1 MYSCANIGNPSGG
14 PIDKTPPI
22 FMRSNPTPNAV
33 NVKDRKI
40 EIFFDEIVTLKD
52 PSTKIIVSPA
62 QTEMPRMSAL
72 GRKVTVELVDSLL
85 PNTTYTIDFSNS
97 IQDNNEGNAIDNFA
111 FAFSTGSVIDS
122 MRVSGYVLDSRT
134 LEPMQSV
141 VVGLQSNLADSAF
154 HKEKLQRVALTN
166 DRGQFT
172 IRNVSPGSYHIF
184 ALKDLDRDYKFG
196 NPTEDIAF
204 LDSIIVP
211 SIGSRE
217 AADTVY
223 NDLNEIDTIMRATRP
238 AYFPNDILLSMFNED
253 RKSQYLANN
262 LRVDST
268 RISLTFAAAS
278 DTLPSLSIVGRNDV
292 PDQWYTLE
300 RSQTNDTLTYWIR
313 PPHLVSAD
321 TLMVATTYL
330 RTDTASNLSWGT
342 DTLKFTFQRQKAK
355 KKKKNEETDS
365 LEQIRFM
372 ELHPLANDTQE
383 VYAPLLL
390 QTGTPIER
398 YSREAFHLQRKLQ
411 NDTIFYPAEIKSI
424 ALRDSTLNRRDLMLK
439 VDWEPGAAYT
449 LAVDSLAMTDI
460 YGLQTKPLKVD
471 FNVRKMEEYG
481 NIVFNIPAVR
491 DSAIVEL
498 LDGTEKIV
506 LRAPVKSHRAE
517 LLNLLPGKYY
527 ARLFIDRNGNGK
539 YDTGNYDMHLQPEE
553 TVYYPG
559 AINLKKNWDVEQTWD
574 IYATPIDKQKP
585 EAIKK
590 NKPERKKW
598 EKVNTEKTETDED
611 EENGFSDFSNPNDP
625 NLRNSNN
632 FGNYRKYD
640 SKIYFHFFAQKFAH
654 STKAHYLCTR
664 KSQQRLCPDGGI
676 GRRAGLKHQW
686 SKIHPGSIP
695 GLGTQK
701 RL

>member
-1 MYSCANIGNPSGG
+1 MNNSKSLYYIFIIIAAAVMYSCANIGNPSGG

-172 IRNVSPGSYHIF
+172 IRNVSSGSYHIF

-372 ELHPLANDTQE
+372 ELHPLANGTQE

-411 NDTIFYPAEIKSI
+411 NDTTFYPAEIKSI
-424 ALRDSTLNRRDLMLK
+424 ALRDSTLSRRDLMLK

-506 LRAPVKSHRAE
+506 LRAPVKNHRAE
-517 LLNLLPGKYY
+517 LLNLQPGKYY

-632 FGNYRKYD
+632 FGNYR
-640 SKIYFHFFAQKFAH
+640 
-654 STKAHYLCTR
+654 R
-664 KSQQRLCPDGGI
+664 
-676 GRRAGLKHQW
+676 
-686 SKIHPGSIP
+686 
-695 GLGTQK
+695 
-701 RL
+701 

>member
-1 MYSCANIGNPSGG
+1 MNNSKSLYYIFIIIAAAVMYSCANIGNPSGG

-372 ELHPLANDTQE
+372 ELHPLANGTQE

-506 LRAPVKSHRAE
+506 LRAPVKNHRAE

-527 ARLFIDRNGNGK
+527 VRLFIDRNGNGK

-632 FGNYRKYD
+632 FGNYRK
-640 SKIYFHFFAQKFAH
+640 
-654 STKAHYLCTR
+654 
-664 KSQQRLCPDGGI
+664 
-676 GRRAGLKHQW
+676 
-686 SKIHPGSIP
+686 
-695 GLGTQK
+695 
-701 RL
+701 

>member
-1 MYSCANIGNPSGG
+1 MNNSKSLYYIFIIIAAAVMYSCANIGNPSGG

-204 LDSIIVP
+204 LGSIIVP

-372 ELHPLANDTQE
+372 ELHPLANGTQE

-411 NDTIFYPAEIKSI
+411 NDTTFYPAEIKSI
-424 ALRDSTLNRRDLMLK
+424 ALRDSTLSRRDLMLK

-498 LDGTEKIV
+498 LDGTDKVV
-506 LRAPVKSHRAE
+506 LHTPVKNHRAE
-517 LLNLLPGKYY
+517 LLNLQPGKYY

-632 FGNYRKYD
+632 FGNYR
-640 SKIYFHFFAQKFAH
+640 
-654 STKAHYLCTR
+654 R
-664 KSQQRLCPDGGI
+664 
-676 GRRAGLKHQW
+676 
-686 SKIHPGSIP
+686 
-695 GLGTQK
+695 
-701 RL
+701 

>member
-1 MYSCANIGNPSGG
+1 MNNSKSLYYIFIIIAATVMYSCANIGNPSGG

-72 GRKVTVELVDSLL
+72 GRKVTVELVDSLM

-372 ELHPLANDTQE
+372 ELHPLANGTQE

-506 LRAPVKSHRAE
+506 LRAPVKNHRAE

-632 FGNYRKYD
+632 FGNYSR
-640 SKIYFHFFAQKFAH
+640 
-654 STKAHYLCTR
+654 
-664 KSQQRLCPDGGI
+664 
-676 GRRAGLKHQW
+676 
-686 SKIHPGSIP
+686 
-695 GLGTQK
+695 
-701 RL
+701 

>member
-1 MYSCANIGNPSGG
+1 MNNSKSLYYIFIIIAAAVMYSCANIGNPSGG

-40 EIFFDEIVTLKD
+40 EIFFDEIVSLKD

-300 RSQTNDTLTYWIR
+300 RSQTNDMLTYWIR

-372 ELHPLANDTQE
+372 ELHPLANGTQE

-411 NDTIFYPAEIKSI
+411 NDTTFYPAEIKSI
-424 ALRDSTLNRRDLMLK
+424 ALRDSTLSRRDLMLK
-439 VDWEPGAAYT
+439 VDWEPGAAYK

-498 LDGTEKIV
+498 LDGTDKVV
-506 LRAPVKSHRAE
+506 LHTPVKNHRAE
-517 LLNLLPGKYY
+517 LLNLQPGKYY

-632 FGNYRKYD
+632 FGNYR
-640 SKIYFHFFAQKFAH
+640 
-654 STKAHYLCTR
+654 R
-664 KSQQRLCPDGGI
+664 
-676 GRRAGLKHQW
+676 
-686 SKIHPGSIP
+686 
-695 GLGTQK
+695 
-701 RL
+701 

>member
-1 MYSCANIGNPSGG
+1 MNNSKSLYYIFIIIAAAVMYSCANIGNPSGG

-172 IRNVSPGSYHIF
+172 IRNVSSGSYHIF

-372 ELHPLANDTQE
+372 ELHPLANGTQE

-411 NDTIFYPAEIKSI
+411 NDTTFYPAEIKSI
-424 ALRDSTLNRRDLMLK
+424 ALRDSTLSRRDLMLK

-498 LDGTEKIV
+498 LDGTDKVV
-506 LRAPVKSHRAE
+506 LHTPVKNHRAE
-517 LLNLLPGKYY
+517 LLNLQPGKYY

-632 FGNYRKYD
+632 FGNYR
-640 SKIYFHFFAQKFAH
+640 
-654 STKAHYLCTR
+654 R
-664 KSQQRLCPDGGI
+664 
-676 GRRAGLKHQW
+676 
-686 SKIHPGSIP
+686 
-695 GLGTQK
+695 
-701 RL
+701 

>member
-1 MYSCANIGNPSGG
+1 MNNSKSLYYIFIIIAAAVMYSCANIGNPSGG

-372 ELHPLANDTQE
+372 ELHPLANGTQE

-411 NDTIFYPAEIKSI
+411 NDTTFYPAEIKSI

-506 LRAPVKSHRAE
+506 LRAPVKNHRAE

-611 EENGFSDFSNPNDP
+611 EEIGFSDFSNPNDP

-632 FGNYRKYD
+632 FGNYRK
-640 SKIYFHFFAQKFAH
+640 
-654 STKAHYLCTR
+654 
-664 KSQQRLCPDGGI
+664 
-676 GRRAGLKHQW
+676 
-686 SKIHPGSIP
+686 
-695 GLGTQK
+695 
-701 RL
+701 

>member
-1 MYSCANIGNPSGG
+1 MNNSKSLYYIFIIIAAAVMYSCANIGNPSGG

-342 DTLKFTFQRQKAK
+342 DTLKFTFLRQKAK

-372 ELHPLANDTQE
+372 ELHPLANGTQE

-424 ALRDSTLNRRDLMLK
+424 ALRDSTLNRRDLVLK

-471 FNVRKMEEYG
+471 FNVRKMEEYS
-481 NIVFNIPAVR
+481 NIVFNITAVR

-506 LRAPVKSHRAE
+506 LRAPVKNHRAE

-611 EENGFSDFSNPNDP
+611 EENGFSDFSNSNDP
-625 NLRNSNN
+625 NQRNSNN
-632 FGNYRKYD
+632 FGNYR
-640 SKIYFHFFAQKFAH
+640 
-654 STKAHYLCTR
+654 R
-664 KSQQRLCPDGGI
+664 
-676 GRRAGLKHQW
+676 
-686 SKIHPGSIP
+686 
-695 GLGTQK
+695 
-701 RL
+701 

>member
-1 MYSCANIGNPSGG
+1 MNNSKSLYYIFIIIAAAVMYSCANIGNPSGG

-321 TLMVATTYL
+321 TLIVATTYL

-372 ELHPLANDTQE
+372 ELHPLANGTQE

-411 NDTIFYPAEIKSI
+411 NDTTFYPAEIKSI

-506 LRAPVKSHRAE
+506 LRAPVKNHRAE

-632 FGNYRKYD
+632 FGD
-640 SKIYFHFFAQKFAH
+640 
-654 STKAHYLCTR
+654 YLR
-664 KSQQRLCPDGGI
+664 
-676 GRRAGLKHQW
+676 
-686 SKIHPGSIP
+686 
-695 GLGTQK
+695 
-701 RL
+701 

>member
-1 MYSCANIGNPSGG
+1 MNNSKSLYYIFIIIAAAVMYSCANSGNPSGG

-355 KKKKNEETDS
+355 KKKKNEGTDS

-372 ELHPLANDTQE
+372 ELHPLVNGTQE

-424 ALRDSTLNRRDLMLK
+424 ALRDSTLSRRDLMLK

-506 LRAPVKSHRAE
+506 LRAPVKNHRAE

-632 FGNYRKYD
+632 FGD
-640 SKIYFHFFAQKFAH
+640 
-654 STKAHYLCTR
+654 YLR
-664 KSQQRLCPDGGI
+664 
-676 GRRAGLKHQW
+676 
-686 SKIHPGSIP
+686 
-695 GLGTQK
+695 
-701 RL
+701 

>member
-40 EIFFDEIVTLKD
+40 DIFFDEIVTLKD

-372 ELHPLANDTQE
+372 ELHPLANGTQE

-411 NDTIFYPAEIKSI
+411 NDTTFYPAEIKSI
-424 ALRDSTLNRRDLMLK
+424 ALRDSTLSRRDLMLK

-574 IYATPIDKQKP
+574 IYATPIDKQKS

-632 FGNYRKYD
+632 FGNYSR
-640 SKIYFHFFAQKFAH
+640 
-654 STKAHYLCTR
+654 
-664 KSQQRLCPDGGI
+664 
-676 GRRAGLKHQW
+676 
-686 SKIHPGSIP
+686 
-695 GLGTQK
+695 
-701 RL
+701 

>member
-1 MYSCANIGNPSGG
+1 MNNSKSLYYIFIIIAAAVMYSCANIGNPSGG

-330 RTDTASNLSWGT
+330 RTDTTSNLSWGT

-372 ELHPLANDTQE
+372 ELHPLANGTQE

-411 NDTIFYPAEIKSI
+411 NDTTFYPAEIKSI
-424 ALRDSTLNRRDLMLK
+424 VLRDSTLSRRDLMLK

-632 FGNYRKYD
+632 FGNYR
-640 SKIYFHFFAQKFAH
+640 
-654 STKAHYLCTR
+654 R
-664 KSQQRLCPDGGI
+664 
-676 GRRAGLKHQW
+676 
-686 SKIHPGSIP
+686 
-695 GLGTQK
+695 
-701 RL
+701 

>member
-1 MYSCANIGNPSGG
+1 MNNSKSLYYIFIIIAAAVMYSCANIGNPSGG

-141 VVGLQSNLADSAF
+141 VVGLQSNLVGSAF

-372 ELHPLANDTQE
+372 ELHPLANGTQE

-411 NDTIFYPAEIKSI
+411 NDTTFYPAEIKSI

-611 EENGFSDFSNPNDP
+611 EENGFNDFSNPDDP

-632 FGNYRKYD
+632 FGDYR
-640 SKIYFHFFAQKFAH
+640 
-654 STKAHYLCTR
+654 R
-664 KSQQRLCPDGGI
+664 
-676 GRRAGLKHQW
+676 
-686 SKIHPGSIP
+686 
-695 GLGTQK
+695 
-701 RL
+701 

>member
-1 MYSCANIGNPSGG
+1 MNNSKSLYYIFIIIAAAVMYSCANIGNPSGG

-217 AADTVY
+217 AADTIY

-330 RTDTASNLSWGT
+330 RTDTTSNLSWGT

-372 ELHPLANDTQE
+372 ELHPLANGTQE

-411 NDTIFYPAEIKSI
+411 NDTTFYPAEIKSI
-424 ALRDSTLNRRDLMLK
+424 ALRDSTLSRRDLMLK

-574 IYATPIDKQKP
+574 IYATPIDKQKS

-632 FGNYRKYD
+632 FGN
-640 SKIYFHFFAQKFAH
+640 
-654 STKAHYLCTR
+654 
-664 KSQQRLCPDGGI
+664 
-676 GRRAGLKHQW
+676 
-686 SKIHPGSIP
+686 
-695 GLGTQK
+695 
-701 RL
+701 

>member
-1 MYSCANIGNPSGG
+1 MNNSKSLYYIFIIIAAAVMYSCANIGNPSGG

-122 MRVSGYVLDSRT
+122 MRVSGYVIDSRT

-330 RTDTASNLSWGT
+330 RTDTTSNLSWGT

-372 ELHPLANDTQE
+372 ELHPLANGTQE

-411 NDTIFYPAEIKSI
+411 NDTTFYPAEIKSI
-424 ALRDSTLNRRDLMLK
+424 ALRDSTLSRRDLMLK

-481 NIVFNIPAVR
+481 NIVFNITAVR

-506 LRAPVKSHRAE
+506 LRAPVKNHRAE

-632 FGNYRKYD
+632 FGNYSR
-640 SKIYFHFFAQKFAH
+640 
-654 STKAHYLCTR
+654 
-664 KSQQRLCPDGGI
+664 
-676 GRRAGLKHQW
+676 
-686 SKIHPGSIP
+686 
-695 GLGTQK
+695 
-701 RL
+701 

>member
-1 MYSCANIGNPSGG
+1 MNNSKSLYYIFIIIAAAVMYSCANIGNPSGG

-321 TLMVATTYL
+321 TLIVATTYL

-372 ELHPLANDTQE
+372 ELHPLANGTQE

-424 ALRDSTLNRRDLMLK
+424 ALRDSTLSRRDLMLK

-632 FGNYRKYD
+632 FGNYRK
-640 SKIYFHFFAQKFAH
+640 
-654 STKAHYLCTR
+654 
-664 KSQQRLCPDGGI
+664 
-676 GRRAGLKHQW
+676 
-686 SKIHPGSIP
+686 
-695 GLGTQK
+695 
-701 RL
+701 

>member
-1 MYSCANIGNPSGG
+1 MNNSKSLYYIFIIIAAAVMYSCANIGNPSGG

-372 ELHPLANDTQE
+372 ELHPLANGTQE

-411 NDTIFYPAEIKSI
+411 NDTTFYPAEIKSI

-506 LRAPVKSHRAE
+506 LRAPVKNHRAE

-539 YDTGNYDMHLQPEE
+539 YDTGNYDMHMQPEE

-585 EAIKK
+585 KAIKK

-611 EENGFSDFSNPNDP
+611 EENGFSDFSNPNDH

-632 FGNYRKYD
+632 FGNYSR
-640 SKIYFHFFAQKFAH
+640 
-654 STKAHYLCTR
+654 
-664 KSQQRLCPDGGI
+664 
-676 GRRAGLKHQW
+676 
-686 SKIHPGSIP
+686 
-695 GLGTQK
+695 
-701 RL
+701 

>member
-122 MRVSGYVLDSRT
+122 MRVSGYVLDSHT

-321 TLMVATTYL
+321 TLIVATTYL

-372 ELHPLANDTQE
+372 ELHPLANGTQE

-424 ALRDSTLNRRDLMLK
+424 ALRDSTLSRRDLMLK

-632 FGNYRKYD
+632 FGNYRK
-640 SKIYFHFFAQKFAH
+640 
-654 STKAHYLCTR
+654 
-664 KSQQRLCPDGGI
+664 
-676 GRRAGLKHQW
+676 
-686 SKIHPGSIP
+686 
-695 GLGTQK
+695 
-701 RL
+701 

>member
-1 MYSCANIGNPSGG
+1 MNNSKSLYYIFIIIAAAVMYSCANIGNPSGG

-40 EIFFDEIVTLKD
+40 EIFFDEIVSLKD

-342 DTLKFTFQRQKAK
+342 DTLKFTFQRQKTK

-372 ELHPLANDTQE
+372 ELHPLANGTQE

-411 NDTIFYPAEIKSI
+411 NDTTFHPAEIKSI
-424 ALRDSTLNRRDLMLK
+424 ALRDSTLSRRDLMLK

-498 LDGTEKIV
+498 LDGTDKVV
-506 LRAPVKSHRAE
+506 LHTPVKNHRAE
-517 LLNLLPGKYY
+517 LLNLQPGKYY

-632 FGNYRKYD
+632 FGNYR
-640 SKIYFHFFAQKFAH
+640 
-654 STKAHYLCTR
+654 R
-664 KSQQRLCPDGGI
+664 
-676 GRRAGLKHQW
+676 
-686 SKIHPGSIP
+686 
-695 GLGTQK
+695 
-701 RL
+701 

>member
-1 MYSCANIGNPSGG
+1 MNNSKSLYYIFIIIAAAVMYSCANIGNPSGG

-372 ELHPLANDTQE
+372 ELHPLANGTQE

-411 NDTIFYPAEIKSI
+411 NDTTFYPAEIKSI
-424 ALRDSTLNRRDLMLK
+424 ALRDSSLSRRDLMLK

-498 LDGTEKIV
+498 LDGTDKVV
-506 LRAPVKSHRAE
+506 LHTPVKNHRAE
-517 LLNLLPGKYY
+517 LLNLQPGKYY

-632 FGNYRKYD
+632 FGNYR
-640 SKIYFHFFAQKFAH
+640 
-654 STKAHYLCTR
+654 R
-664 KSQQRLCPDGGI
+664 
-676 GRRAGLKHQW
+676 
-686 SKIHPGSIP
+686 
-695 GLGTQK
+695 
-701 RL
+701 

>member
-1 MYSCANIGNPSGG
+1 MNNSKSLYYIFIIIAAAVMYSCANIGNPSGG

-134 LEPMQSV
+134 LEPIQSV

-330 RTDTASNLSWGT
+330 RTDTTSNLSWGT

-372 ELHPLANDTQE
+372 ELHPLANGTQE

-411 NDTIFYPAEIKSI
+411 NDTTFYPAEIKSI
-424 ALRDSTLNRRDLMLK
+424 ALRDSTLSRRDLMLK

-471 FNVRKMEEYG
+471 FNVRKMGEYG

-632 FGNYRKYD
+632 FGDYR
-640 SKIYFHFFAQKFAH
+640 
-654 STKAHYLCTR
+654 R
-664 KSQQRLCPDGGI
+664 
-676 GRRAGLKHQW
+676 
-686 SKIHPGSIP
+686 
-695 GLGTQK
+695 
-701 RL
+701 

>member
-1 MYSCANIGNPSGG
+1 MNNSKSLYYIFIIIAAAVMYSCANIGNPSGG

-40 EIFFDEIVTLKD
+40 DIFFDEIVTLKD

-313 PPHLVSAD
+313 PPHLVSTD
-321 TLMVATTYL
+321 TLIVATTYL

-372 ELHPLANDTQE
+372 ELHPLANGTQE

-411 NDTIFYPAEIKSI
+411 NDTTFYPAEIKSI
-424 ALRDSTLNRRDLMLK
+424 ALRDSTLSRRDLMLK
-439 VDWEPGAAYT
+439 VDWEPGAAYK

-481 NIVFNIPAVR
+481 NIVFNITAVR

-506 LRAPVKSHRAE
+506 LRAPVKNHRAE

-632 FGNYRKYD
+632 FGNYSR
-640 SKIYFHFFAQKFAH
+640 
-654 STKAHYLCTR
+654 
-664 KSQQRLCPDGGI
+664 
-676 GRRAGLKHQW
+676 
-686 SKIHPGSIP
+686 
-695 GLGTQK
+695 
-701 RL
+701 

>member
-1 MYSCANIGNPSGG
+1 MNNSKSLYYIFIIIAAAVMYSCANIGNPSGG

-40 EIFFDEIVTLKD
+40 EIFFDEIVSLKD

-372 ELHPLANDTQE
+372 ELHPLANGTQE

-411 NDTIFYPAEIKSI
+411 NDTTFYPAEIKSI
-424 ALRDSTLNRRDLMLK
+424 ALRDSTLSRRDLMLK

-498 LDGTEKIV
+498 LDGTDKVV
-506 LRAPVKSHRAE
+506 LHTPVKYHRAE
-517 LLNLLPGKYY
+517 LLNLQPGKYY

-632 FGNYRKYD
+632 FGNYR
-640 SKIYFHFFAQKFAH
+640 
-654 STKAHYLCTR
+654 R
-664 KSQQRLCPDGGI
+664 
-676 GRRAGLKHQW
+676 
-686 SKIHPGSIP
+686 
-695 GLGTQK
+695 
-701 RL
+701 

>member
-1 MYSCANIGNPSGG
+1 MNNSKSLYYIFIIIAAAVMYSCANIGNPSGG

-372 ELHPLANDTQE
+372 ELHPLANGTQE

-411 NDTIFYPAEIKSI
+411 NDTTFYPAEIKSI
-424 ALRDSTLNRRDLMLK
+424 ALRDSTLSRRDLMLK

-498 LDGTEKIV
+498 LDGTDKVV
-506 LRAPVKSHRAE
+506 LHTPVKNHRAE
-517 LLNLLPGKYY
+517 LLNLQPGKYY

-539 YDTGNYDMHLQPEE
+539 YDTGKYDMHLQPEE

-632 FGNYRKYD
+632 FGNYR
-640 SKIYFHFFAQKFAH
+640 
-654 STKAHYLCTR
+654 R
-664 KSQQRLCPDGGI
+664 
-676 GRRAGLKHQW
+676 
-686 SKIHPGSIP
+686 
-695 GLGTQK
+695 
-701 RL
+701 

>member
-1 MYSCANIGNPSGG
+1 MENQMNNSKSLYYIFIIIAAAVMYSCANIGNPSGG

-85 PNTTYTIDFSNS
+85 PNITYTIDFSNS

-372 ELHPLANDTQE
+372 ELHPLANGTQE

-424 ALRDSTLNRRDLMLK
+424 ALRDSTLSRRDLMLK

-632 FGNYRKYD
+632 FGNYR
-640 SKIYFHFFAQKFAH
+640 
-654 STKAHYLCTR
+654 R
-664 KSQQRLCPDGGI
+664 
-676 GRRAGLKHQW
+676 
-686 SKIHPGSIP
+686 
-695 GLGTQK
+695 
-701 RL
+701 

>member
-1 MYSCANIGNPSGG
+1 MNNSKSLYYIFIIIAAAVMYSCANIGNPSGG

-372 ELHPLANDTQE
+372 ELHPLANGTQE

-411 NDTIFYPAEIKSI
+411 NDTTFYPAEIKSI
-424 ALRDSTLNRRDLMLK
+424 ALRDSTLSRRDLMLK

-574 IYATPIDKQKP
+574 IYATPIDKQKS

-598 EKVNTEKTETDED
+598 EKVSTEKTETDED

-632 FGNYRKYD
+632 FDNYR
-640 SKIYFHFFAQKFAH
+640 
-654 STKAHYLCTR
+654 R
-664 KSQQRLCPDGGI
+664 
-676 GRRAGLKHQW
+676 
-686 SKIHPGSIP
+686 
-695 GLGTQK
+695 
-701 RL
+701 

>member
-1 MYSCANIGNPSGG
+1 MNNSKSLYYIFIIIAAAVMYSCANIGNPSGG

-372 ELHPLANDTQE
+372 ELHPLANGTQE

-411 NDTIFYPAEIKSI
+411 NDTTFYPAEIKSI
-424 ALRDSTLNRRDLMLK
+424 ALRDSTLSRRDLMLK

-481 NIVFNIPAVR
+481 NIVFNIPEVR

-498 LDGTEKIV
+498 LDGTDKVV
-506 LRAPVKSHRAE
+506 LHTPVKNHRAE
-517 LLNLLPGKYY
+517 LLNLQPGKYY

-632 FGNYRKYD
+632 FGNYR
-640 SKIYFHFFAQKFAH
+640 
-654 STKAHYLCTR
+654 R
-664 KSQQRLCPDGGI
+664 
-676 GRRAGLKHQW
+676 
-686 SKIHPGSIP
+686 
-695 GLGTQK
+695 
-701 RL
+701 

>member
-372 ELHPLANDTQE
+372 ELHPLANGTQE

-411 NDTIFYPAEIKSI
+411 NDTTFYPAEIKSI
-424 ALRDSTLNRRDLMLK
+424 ALRDSTLSRRDLMLK

-481 NIVFNIPAVR
+481 NIVFNIPEVR

-632 FGNYRKYD
+632 FGDYR
-640 SKIYFHFFAQKFAH
+640 
-654 STKAHYLCTR
+654 R
-664 KSQQRLCPDGGI
+664 
-676 GRRAGLKHQW
+676 
-686 SKIHPGSIP
+686 
-695 GLGTQK
+695 
-701 RL
+701 

>member
-33 NVKDRKI
+33 NVKGRKI

-372 ELHPLANDTQE
+372 ELHPLANGTQE
-383 VYAPLLL
+383 VYAPMLL

-481 NIVFNIPAVR
+481 NIVFNITAVR

-506 LRAPVKSHRAE
+506 LRAPVKNHRAE

-632 FGNYRKYD
+632 FGNYR
-640 SKIYFHFFAQKFAH
+640 
-654 STKAHYLCTR
+654 R
-664 KSQQRLCPDGGI
+664 
-676 GRRAGLKHQW
+676 
-686 SKIHPGSIP
+686 
-695 GLGTQK
+695 
-701 RL
+701 

>member
-1 MYSCANIGNPSGG
+1 MNNSKSLYYIFIIIAAAVMYSCANIGNPSGG

-184 ALKDLDRDYKFG
+184 AIKDLDRDYKFG

-278 DTLPSLSIVGRNDV
+278 DTLPSLNIVGRNDV

-372 ELHPLANDTQE
+372 ELHPLANGTQE

-411 NDTIFYPAEIKSI
+411 NDTTFYPTEIKSI
-424 ALRDSTLNRRDLMLK
+424 ALRDSTLSRRDLMLK

-481 NIVFNIPAVR
+481 NIVFNIPEVR

-498 LDGTEKIV
+498 LDGTDKVV
-506 LRAPVKSHRAE
+506 LHTPVKNHRAE

-598 EKVNTEKTETDED
+598 EKVDTEKTETDED

-632 FGNYRKYD
+632 FGNYR
-640 SKIYFHFFAQKFAH
+640 
-654 STKAHYLCTR
+654 R
-664 KSQQRLCPDGGI
+664 
-676 GRRAGLKHQW
+676 
-686 SKIHPGSIP
+686 
-695 GLGTQK
+695 
-701 RL
+701 

>member
-1 MYSCANIGNPSGG
+1 MNNSKSLYYIFIIIAAAVMYSCANIGNPSGG

-40 EIFFDEIVTLKD
+40 DIFFDEIVTLKD

-313 PPHLVSAD
+313 PPHLVSTD
-321 TLMVATTYL
+321 TLIVATTYL

-372 ELHPLANDTQE
+372 ELHPLANGTQE

-411 NDTIFYPAEIKSI
+411 NDTTFYPAEIKSI

-439 VDWEPGAAYT
+439 VDWEPGAAYK

-481 NIVFNIPAVR
+481 NIVFNITAVR

-506 LRAPVKSHRAE
+506 LRAPVKNHRAE

-632 FGNYRKYD
+632 FGNYSR
-640 SKIYFHFFAQKFAH
+640 
-654 STKAHYLCTR
+654 
-664 KSQQRLCPDGGI
+664 
-676 GRRAGLKHQW
+676 
-686 SKIHPGSIP
+686 
-695 GLGTQK
+695 
-701 RL
+701 

>member
-1 MYSCANIGNPSGG
+1 MNNSKSLYYIFIIIAAAVMYSCANIGNPSGG

-134 LEPMQSV
+134 LEPIQSV

-372 ELHPLANDTQE
+372 ELHPLANGTQE

-411 NDTIFYPAEIKSI
+411 NDTTFYPAEIKSI
-424 ALRDSTLNRRDLMLK
+424 ALRDSTLSRRDLMLK

-449 LAVDSLAMTDI
+449 LAVDSLAMTDV

-632 FGNYRKYD
+632 FGDYR
-640 SKIYFHFFAQKFAH
+640 
-654 STKAHYLCTR
+654 R
-664 KSQQRLCPDGGI
+664 
-676 GRRAGLKHQW
+676 
-686 SKIHPGSIP
+686 
-695 GLGTQK
+695 
-701 RL
+701 

>member
-122 MRVSGYVLDSRT
+122 MRVSGYVIDSRT

-211 SIGSRE
+211 SIGTRE

-372 ELHPLANDTQE
+372 ELHPLANGTQE

-411 NDTIFYPAEIKSI
+411 NDTTFYPAEIKSI
-424 ALRDSTLNRRDLMLK
+424 ALRDSTLSRRDLMLK

-506 LRAPVKSHRAE
+506 LRAPVKNHRAE

-632 FGNYRKYD
+632 FGNYSR
-640 SKIYFHFFAQKFAH
+640 
-654 STKAHYLCTR
+654 
-664 KSQQRLCPDGGI
+664 
-676 GRRAGLKHQW
+676 
-686 SKIHPGSIP
+686 
-695 GLGTQK
+695 
-701 RL
+701 

>member
-355 KKKKNEETDS
+355 RKKKNEETDS

-372 ELHPLANDTQE
+372 ELHPLANGTQE

-424 ALRDSTLNRRDLMLK
+424 ALRDSTLNRRDLVLK

-481 NIVFNIPAVR
+481 NIVFNITAVR

-506 LRAPVKSHRAE
+506 LRAPVKNHRAE

-625 NLRNSNN
+625 NQRNSNN
-632 FGNYRKYD
+632 FGNYR
-640 SKIYFHFFAQKFAH
+640 
-654 STKAHYLCTR
+654 R
-664 KSQQRLCPDGGI
+664 
-676 GRRAGLKHQW
+676 
-686 SKIHPGSIP
+686 
-695 GLGTQK
+695 
-701 RL
+701 

>member
-1 MYSCANIGNPSGG
+1 MNNSKSLYYIFIIIAAAVMYSCANIGNPSGG

-122 MRVSGYVLDSRT
+122 MRVSGYVIDSRT

-355 KKKKNEETDS
+355 KKKKNEGTDS

-372 ELHPLANDTQE
+372 ELHPLANGTQE

-481 NIVFNIPAVR
+481 NIVFNIPEVR

-632 FGNYRKYD
+632 FGNYSR
-640 SKIYFHFFAQKFAH
+640 
-654 STKAHYLCTR
+654 
-664 KSQQRLCPDGGI
+664 
-676 GRRAGLKHQW
+676 
-686 SKIHPGSIP
+686 
-695 GLGTQK
+695 
-701 RL
+701 

>member
-172 IRNVSPGSYHIF
+172 IRNVSSGSYHIF

-355 KKKKNEETDS
+355 KKKKNEEIDS

-372 ELHPLANDTQE
+372 ELHPLANGTQE

-411 NDTIFYPAEIKSI
+411 NDTTFYPAEIKSI
-424 ALRDSTLNRRDLMLK
+424 ALRDSTLSRRDLMLK

-632 FGNYRKYD
+632 FGNYR
-640 SKIYFHFFAQKFAH
+640 
-654 STKAHYLCTR
+654 R
-664 KSQQRLCPDGGI
+664 
-676 GRRAGLKHQW
+676 
-686 SKIHPGSIP
+686 
-695 GLGTQK
+695 
-701 RL
+701 

>member
-1 MYSCANIGNPSGG
+1 MLFSRLALSLQAETENQMNNSKSLYYIFIIIAAAVMYSCANIGNPSGG

-372 ELHPLANDTQE
+372 ELHPLANGTQE

-411 NDTIFYPAEIKSI
+411 NDTTFYPTEIKSI
-424 ALRDSTLNRRDLMLK
+424 ALRDSTLSRRDLMLK
-439 VDWEPGAAYT
+439 VDWEPGAAYK

-574 IYATPIDKQKP
+574 IYATPIDKQKS

-611 EENGFSDFSNPNDP
+611 EENGFNDFSNPDDP

-632 FGNYRKYD
+632 FGDYR
-640 SKIYFHFFAQKFAH
+640 
-654 STKAHYLCTR
+654 R
-664 KSQQRLCPDGGI
+664 
-676 GRRAGLKHQW
+676 
-686 SKIHPGSIP
+686 
-695 GLGTQK
+695 
-701 RL
+701 

>member
-1 MYSCANIGNPSGG
+1 MNNSKSLYYIFIIIAAAVMYSCANIGNPSGG

-122 MRVSGYVLDSRT
+122 MRVSGYVLDSRP

-321 TLMVATTYL
+321 TLIVATTYL

-372 ELHPLANDTQE
+372 ELHPLANGTQE

-411 NDTIFYPAEIKSI
+411 NDTTFYPAEIKSI
-424 ALRDSTLNRRDLMLK
+424 ALRDSTLSRRDLMLK

-574 IYATPIDKQKP
+574 IYATPIDKQKS

-632 FGNYRKYD
+632 FGNYSR
-640 SKIYFHFFAQKFAH
+640 
-654 STKAHYLCTR
+654 
-664 KSQQRLCPDGGI
+664 
-676 GRRAGLKHQW
+676 
-686 SKIHPGSIP
+686 
-695 GLGTQK
+695 
-701 RL
+701 

>member
-1 MYSCANIGNPSGG
+1 MNNSKSLYYIFIIIAAAVMYSCANIGNPSGG

-330 RTDTASNLSWGT
+330 RTDTASNLSWDT

-355 KKKKNEETDS
+355 KKKKNEGTDS

-372 ELHPLANDTQE
+372 ELHPLVNGTQE

-424 ALRDSTLNRRDLMLK
+424 ALRDSTLSRRDLMLK

-506 LRAPVKSHRAE
+506 LRAPVKNHRAE

-632 FGNYRKYD
+632 FGD
-640 SKIYFHFFAQKFAH
+640 
-654 STKAHYLCTR
+654 YLR
-664 KSQQRLCPDGGI
+664 
-676 GRRAGLKHQW
+676 
-686 SKIHPGSIP
+686 
-695 GLGTQK
+695 
-701 RL
+701 

>member
-1 MYSCANIGNPSGG
+1 MYSCANNIGNPSGG

-278 DTLPSLSIVGRNDV
+278 DTLPSLSIVGRNDM

-330 RTDTASNLSWGT
+330 RTDTASKLSWGT

-372 ELHPLANDTQE
+372 ELHPLANGTQE

-632 FGNYRKYD
+632 FGNYSR
-640 SKIYFHFFAQKFAH
+640 
-654 STKAHYLCTR
+654 
-664 KSQQRLCPDGGI
+664 
-676 GRRAGLKHQW
+676 
-686 SKIHPGSIP
+686 
-695 GLGTQK
+695 
-701 RL
+701 